1 MKFPWNQFDKYMKSL
16 LKQNLFHLN
25 LRRFLVAIYFFEE
38 ILYKMNARTYANV
51 HIYTHTYTT
60 HIKLFVKLKLLIF
73 VEKTFIETMSRHV
86 NTNLQYKTSMN
97 WHMFASLHVKYNKNQ
112 TQKEHFHFLRR
123 KVIAL
128 STMCQYYKN
137 ENDSGHTRY

>member
-1 MKFPWNQFDKYMKSL
+1 MKSF
-16 LKQNLFHLN
+16 LKQTLFHLN

-38 ILYKMNARTYANV
+38 LLCEMNARTYANV
-51 HIYTHTYTT
+51 HINTHTHTT
-60 HIKLFVKLKLLIF
+60 RIKLFAKLKLLIF

-112 TQKEHFHFLRR
+112 TQKEHFHFLRWI
-123 KVIAL
+123 VIAL
-128 STMCQYYKN
+128 STMCQDYKN
-137 ENDSGHTRY
+137 ENDSADTSFRD